1 MINIDFKRFN
11 RIFDTLQLEEKIF
24 IHNTFAN
31 NNNEEIFLHP
41 MCDYGQW
48 VHSFNGKDFK
58 KQLNFINFNS
68 RHNFYTCDKD
78 YNIKSVT
85 DNEALEL
92 VNKYRDKIFE
102 DKETMNYV
110 NDYLK
115 MYISKT

>member
-1 MINIDFKRFN
+1 MINIDVERFN
-11 RIFDTLQLEEKIF
+11 RIFDSLSLDEKSYLQNVYALYNDVE
-24 IHNTFAN
+24 
-31 NNNEEIFLHP
+31 LGLYP
-41 MCDYGQW
+41 MRYYREW

-85 DNEALEL
+85 DNEALEI

-102 DKETMNYV
+102 DKETMNYL
-110 NDYLK
+110 NDYLE
-115 MYISKT
+115 MYI